1 MSESLAPGFWAECER
16 EQLHHVQSIQP
27 WGCLLGG
34 RTGEA
39 IVRFASANL
48 ADWTNWTPDSAL
60 GRALTDLL
68 PGFPPKTELA
78 DIAEA
83 PDAWMRASSRKHFYP
98 GLLAGPVG
106 TLDGLL
112 SCNEHNWLL
121 ELEVALPANQHN
133 EAYRP
138 VPHRLYRMP
147 YSERDWEN
155 HCQYLADEM
164 RAATGFER
172 VMIYRFRDD
181 GCGEVI
187 SESLTEG
194 LLPYLGLR
202 YPASDIP
209 QIARHLYRLN
219 SHRQIPDIHTTDVP
233 ILSLDPGALADLSLS
248 DLRAVSPVHLE
259 YLRNM
264 GVTASLSFSV
274 PIAGELWGLIAC
286 HHSEPRHLP
295 LPVRLRCAEM
305 AQVFALAIAGYQ
317 SAQRL
322 MELNESDQEILAL
335 RSALWLSE
343 GERDL
348 GVEIK
353 DGQTHPIDQT
363 LGQTLLSLERATGA
377 ALVDDLAIVTF
388 GQTPEPSDI
397 RALVDWLRET
407 MPDPIFATDRLS
419 SLFPDA
425 LQYAEQASGLLV
437 VRIEGDRETGDRW
450 FLWWRP
456 EQPQT
461 VQWAG
466 DPRKGALFDEQR
478 QVLSPRSSFERWIET
493 TARQSEPWTE
503 ADRLRAKKFRSLV
516 LHEINAHLLGR

>member
-1 MSESLAPGFWAECER
+1 VIKR
-16 EQLHHVQSIQP
+16 
-27 WGCLLGG
+27 
-34 RTGEA
+34 
-39 IVRFASANL
+39 
-48 ADWTNWTPDSAL
+48 
-60 GRALTDLL
+60 
-68 PGFPPKTELA
+68 
-78 DIAEA
+78 
-83 PDAWMRASSRKHFYP
+83 SSPCAR
-98 GLLAGPVG
+98 
-106 TLDGLL
+106 
-112 SCNEHNWLL
+112 
-121 ELEVALPANQHN
+121 
-133 EAYRP
+133 R
-138 VPHRLYRMP
+138 
-147 YSERDWEN
+147 
-155 HCQYLADEM
+155 
-164 RAATGFER
+164 
-172 VMIYRFRDD
+172 
-181 GCGEVI
+181 CG
-187 SESLTEG
+187 
-194 LLPYLGLR
+194 
-202 YPASDIP
+202 
-209 QIARHLYRLN
+209 
-219 SHRQIPDIHTTDVP
+219 
-233 ILSLDPGALADLSLS
+233 
-248 DLRAVSPVHLE
+248 
-259 YLRNM
+259 
-264 GVTASLSFSV
+264 
-274 PIAGELWGLIAC
+274 
-286 HHSEPRHLP
+286 
-295 LPVRLRCAEM
+295 
-305 AQVFALAIAGYQ
+305 
-317 SAQRL
+317 
-322 MELNESDQEILAL
+322 
-335 RSALWLSE
+335 LSE